1 MPIETLPLT
10 LPIIEEIED
19 LEIDDGSGT
28 GSAYRVIL
36 YDDDYHDIEDVVN
49 QIMKATQCS
58 FERAAEITLEAHNKG
73 RAICYYGERA
83 KCRRVADVLREIR
96 LQCEV
101 DCD

>member
-1 MPIETLPLT
+1 MPIETLPGIAPL
-10 LPIIEEIED
+10 IEEIED
-19 LEIDDGSGT
+19 LEVDDGSGS

-58 FERAAEITLEAHNKG
+58 FEKAADITLEAHNKG
-73 RAICYYGERA
+73 RAICYYGDR
-83 KCRRVADVLREIR
+83 KGCQRVVGVLREIR